1 MKTFLD
7 FALGFACGL
16 MIYYVVGFYGALTI
30 ATAGF
35 IVGNLIIKYFEKRNK
50 K

>member
-7 FALGFACGL
+7 FALGFVYGL
-16 MIYYVVGFYGALTI
+16 MVYYVAGFHGALVM
-30 ATAGF
+30 AAAGF
-35 IVGNLIIKYFEKRNK
+35 IMGNLIFRYVEKRNK

>member
-1 MKTFLD
+1 MKMFLD
-7 FALGFACGL
+7 FALGFVCG
-16 MIYYVVGFYGALTI
+16 IIVYYVVGFHGALTI

-35 IVGNLIIKYFEKRNK
+35 IIGNLLIKYLK